1 MQALQFDQTGSLEH
15 LALVSNPT
23 PVPAQGEV
31 LIQIKAAGLNPSDA
45 KNVLGK
51 FPYTTL
57 PRIPGRDFA
66 GVVVSGSTEWMGKA
80 VWGSGKGLGFTQDGS
95 HAEFLCLPA
104 SALSAKPQTL
114 DFAAAASCGVPFLT
128 ALDAMERSHIAVG
141 SKVLVIGAA
150 GAVGYAAIQLAQA
163 QGAQV
168 LAGVRQTEQAQQL
181 QAEGF
186 ATLLLGDERGLPDAV
201 QQHFGAGADVIFD
214 TTGFWL
220 AAAVSA
226 LAIGGCI
233 AVIAAPTD
241 GMVNVPVLQL
251 YRRGGCIIGVNSLLH
266 DVTASAKMLTKL
278 APLFDSG
285 TLKIRDNLCV
295 MSLSQG
301 TLAYKKVLESSEKK
315 IVLQP

>member
-1 MQALQFDQTGSLEH
+1 MQALQFNQIGSLEY
-15 LALVSNPT
+15 LALVSKPA

-31 LIQIKAAGLNPSDA
+31 LIQVKAAGVNPSDA
-45 KNVLGK
+45 KNVLGL

-57 PRIPGRDFA
+57 PRTPGRDFA
-66 GVVVSGSTEWMGKA
+66 GVVVEGSAAWMGKA

-95 HAEFLCLPA
+95 HAEFLCLPV
-104 SALSAKPQTL
+104 SALSAKPQAL

-128 ALDAMERSHIAVG
+128 ALDAIARSHVAAG
-141 SKVLVIGAA
+141 TKVLVIGAA

-163 QGAQV
+163 QGAEV
-168 LAGVRQTEQAQQL
+168 LAGVRKVEQAQQL

-186 ATLLLGDERGLPDAV
+186 ATVLLGDTNDLPDAV
-201 QQHFGAGADVIFD
+201 QQHFGAGADMIFD

-220 AAAVSA
+220 AAVIPA

-233 AVIAAPTD
+233 VVIAAPAG

-266 DVTASAKMLTKL
+266 DVTASADMLTRL

-285 TLKIRDNLCV
+285 KLKIKDNLCV
-295 MSLSQG
+295 MPLSQG
-301 TLAYKKVLESSEKK
+301 VSAYKQVLDSSEKK